1 MPRAVTAVV
10 ADQLRRVSA
19 QFMKP
24 YLGKGR
30 LEQLP
35 RRIVTEA
42 CNKRIQVSDPYKYV
56 HCSGRGAELAELA
69 EAIVM

>member
-1 MPRAVTAVV
+1 
-10 ADQLRRVSA
+10 
-19 QFMKP
+19 MKP